1 MFICDISVLNKYG
14 KQKLDEMLIPFNMD
28 WRNLVVI
35 LVTEQI
41 PGVSQ
46 ARLAPFM
53 QTDKGNV
60 TRILQF
66 MEKRRMIYRESDTK
80 DQRNK
85 LCFLTNESIKLLPEL
100 KRVLEQWEEES
111 FSGLTKEEIIFY
123 KEINK
128 IITKNLVGE
137 WK

>member
-14 KQKLDEMLIPFNMD
+14 KQKLDEMLIPF
-28 WRNLVVI
+28 
-35 LVTEQI
+35 
-41 PGVSQ
+41 
-46 ARLAPFM
+46 M

-60 TRILQF
+60 TRILQS
-66 MEKRRMIYRESDTK
+66 MKTRGMIYRKSDTK

-85 LCFLTNESIKLLPEL
+85 LCYLTNESFKLLPEL
-100 KRVLEQWEEES
+100 KRILKQWEEEC
-111 FSGLTKEEIIFY
+111 FSGLTKEEIIICR
-123 KEINK
+123 KINE